1 VKERQI
7 PKSRAFLIQPLR
19 VKILCYQAENH
30 VITTNIESNFH
41 EILFETTNID
51 LKGDKILNEIGK
63 TLSLQSYCRRQK

>member
-1 VKERQI
+1 M
-7 PKSRAFLIQPLR
+7 
-19 VKILCYQAENH
+19 CYQAENH

-63 TLSLQSYCRRQK
+63 TLSLWKGHHARAFPSELKNKGIPV